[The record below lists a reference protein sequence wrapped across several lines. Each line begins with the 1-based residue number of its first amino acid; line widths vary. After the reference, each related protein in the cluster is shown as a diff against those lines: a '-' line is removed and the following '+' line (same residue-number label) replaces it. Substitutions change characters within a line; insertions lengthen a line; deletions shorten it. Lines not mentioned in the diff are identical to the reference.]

1 MVADTL
7 SLMVKEDMAS
17 ARFCKKLLI
26 LLMVV
31 SRRRSLKSSREA
43 YEYQS
48 LKSSSTLTAWGRHK
62 PITPFVM

>member
-31 SRRRSLKSSREA
+31 SRRRSLKSSR
-43 YEYQS
+43 S
-48 LKSSSTLTAWGRHK
+48 VVKN
-62 PITPFVM
+62 V